1 MAARL
6 NFRVGYR
13 DIFDSVFALTCWFLW
28 KECNARVFE
37 QKFRSTEHLVS
48 DITEET
54 IVWRTAGVFTS
65 CNGDKITWER
75 PSDVVGI
82 SLEKS
87 KGRTFTYSR
96 GDVATELVVPKIKN
110 SKRCRAAAEGG
121 RSPLR
126 RLKLTSRTTMLPEDI
141 NSAGRLPDRELYDR
155 LRRDK
160 LVSSPSDV
168 EVPAFPLL
176 LVIIILS
183 TVMISSSDAYYQSC
197 RCLGDGKNNQT
208 SCDQAIDDSIKGS
221 GQLIFRRIQ
230 PPITSV
236 AFNVSFIGSLA
247 FILRPVPAG
256 GEYSNNSDAYGSLV
270 FSGNTYNKT
279 TTIITHSDYCS
290 TADSSTNVFVEMGAL
305 ETVSSFAFGVNITIS
320 RKASNIQI
328 VQGNNYTISVWID
341 YNRAAEAADRSISV
355 FVAKAGETKP
365 KEAII
370 VNKDDNISKGATL
383 QGCIFSSMD
392 LQHQISDMNVTFA
405 YGQHVSH
412 SPSRSLPT
420 ILASVL
426 GPAGGAAI
434 AAAVTWLYFN
444 SSYRRWKKDFDQL
457 AKSMQSLP
465 GVPVKIS
472 FTDIRKA
479 TNNFHDTMKLG
490 SGAFGAVYRCKLQSL
505 KGQPTME
512 VAVKKF
518 TRADTRSYQDFL
530 AEVSIIN
537 RLRHKSIVP
546 LIGWSYNKGEPLLIY
561 EYMPNGS
568 LDRHIFARTDQL
580 HGGHHTT
587 IRQWDTRY
595 NIVRDIATGLHYVHH
610 EYEPKVLHR
619 DIKASNILLDSNFR
633 ARLGDFG
640 LACTVAVDRSSV
652 SCGVAGTFGYIAPD
666 YAINLKATQQTDVYA
681 FGVLV
686 LEIVTGKK
694 AMLMNDAQFGHI
706 TDWVWH
712 LHQRGRLLE
721 AVDGVL
727 GTAGH
732 GELDIEEARRLL
744 LLGLACS
751 NPNPSDRPT
760 MVVAVQVIAKLAPA
774 PDVPLE
780 KPTVVSPRGRRRPPM
795 DVDSDLADKGKPTQ
809 MDLEDQ
815 ECSEFVEF
823 SAPQLTIM
831 GEAATPARQEDVVQV
846 AEITWERPSDV
857 VGISLEKSK
866 GRTFT
871 YSRGDV
877 ATELVVPKIKNSKR
891 WRIAAEGGRSP
902 LRRLKLTSRTTMLP
916 EDISSAGKP
925 PDRELYDRLRRDKL
939 VSSPSD
945 GAICPSRPL
954 EVRRTS
960 MTAPSS
966 LQVMPSHTQQFVP
979 FCHDMAMP
987 PSCDSSARNRRR
999 ELFSCS
1005 TQAMAEV
1012 ATMRSSSNNAAVA
1025 RPEYGIASLLLHG
1038 ECGVIC
1044 MNSLI
1049 PAICIVEVP
1058 VFPFLSWSVQQLI
1071 EDAENRISARTRQRL
1086 GMKLHFSHKNSMTK
1100 MQELQLLLVL
1110 AALVLL
1116 SFLSP
1121 ATSCTEQEKSSLLQ
1135 FLRELS
1141 PDSSSKLSRSWQ
1153 SGTSCCTWEGIACGS
1168 NGTVTEL
1175 SLPSMALEGP
1185 ISVSI
1190 ANLTGLRRL
1199 DLSYN
1204 SLSGELPP
1212 ELISSA
1218 SVAFLD
1224 VSFNRLNGEL
1234 QESSPS
1240 LPHHPLQVLNI
1251 SHNFFA
1257 GEFPSTIWEKS
1268 DLVAINA
1275 SHNTFS
1281 GALPSSFC
1289 ISSPSFAVLDLSY
1302 NLFSGSIPA
1311 EIGKCSSLRVLKAS
1325 NNEINGSLPDE
1336 LFDAS
1341 MLEHLSFLK
1350 NGLEGELD
1358 GKQITK
1364 LKNIVVL
1371 DLGSNNFIDDIPG
1384 SIGQLKR
1391 LEELHLDYNRMS
1403 GELPSALGNC
1413 TNLKIINLKYNNFRG
1428 ELLKVNFSGLPNL
1441 KVLDL
1446 ESNNCHQEVPLA
1458 DPPELSPRIGNL
1470 KSLLFLSLSNNS
1482 FVNIAN
1488 VIHALKNSRKINT
1501 LIIGTNFKGE
1511 TMPEDIATTDG
1522 FQSLQVLS
1530 IPSCSLSGKIP
1541 LWLSK
1546 LSKLEVLDLSKNQLT
1561 GSLPDWIHGLN
1572 FLYFIDISNNKLTGD
1587 LPTAIMLMPMLQ
1599 SDKVA
1604 TQLDPRAFEQ
1614 PVYARPSL
1622 TYGKN
1627 NALPAMLNLANNE
1640 LTGAISSEVGRLKSL
1655 TLLNLSF
1662 NSLSGQIPQQLFD
1675 LTNLQVVD
1683 LSNNHLSGSIPPGL
1697 NNLHFLT
1704 TFDASNNDLEGWIPA
1719 GVQSSYPYDFSG
1731 NPKLC
1736 DPTLT
1741 RTCDSAEAPP
1751 VSTLTGEE
1759 TTPKTVFAIA
1769 FGAFFCLGVVYDQAV
1784 LSRFFG

>member
-1 MAARL
+1 
-6 NFRVGYR
+6 
-13 DIFDSVFALTCWFLW
+13 
-28 KECNARVFE
+28 
-37 QKFRSTEHLVS
+37 
-48 DITEET
+48 
-54 IVWRTAGVFTS
+54 
-65 CNGDKITWER
+65 
-75 PSDVVGI
+75 
-82 SLEKS
+82 
-87 KGRTFTYSR
+87 
-96 GDVATELVVPKIKN
+96 
-110 SKRCRAAAEGG
+110 
-121 RSPLR
+121 
-126 RLKLTSRTTMLPEDI
+126 
-141 NSAGRLPDRELYDR
+141 
-155 LRRDK
+155 
-160 LVSSPSDV
+160 
-168 EVPAFPLL
+168 
-176 LVIIILS
+176 
-183 TVMISSSDAYYQSC
+183 
-197 RCLGDGKNNQT
+197 
-208 SCDQAIDDSIKGS
+208 
-221 GQLIFRRIQ
+221 
-230 PPITSV
+230 
-236 AFNVSFIGSLA
+236 
-247 FILRPVPAG
+247 
-256 GEYSNNSDAYGSLV
+256 
-270 FSGNTYNKT
+270 
-279 TTIITHSDYCS
+279 
-290 TADSSTNVFVEMGAL
+290 
-305 ETVSSFAFGVNITIS
+305 
-320 RKASNIQI
+320 
-328 VQGNNYTISVWID
+328 
-341 YNRAAEAADRSISV
+341 
-355 FVAKAGETKP
+355 
-365 KEAII
+365 
-370 VNKDDNISKGATL
+370 
-383 QGCIFSSMD
+383 
-392 LQHQISDMNVTFA
+392 
-405 YGQHVSH
+405 
-412 SPSRSLPT
+412 
-420 ILASVL
+420 
-426 GPAGGAAI
+426 
-434 AAAVTWLYFN
+434 
-444 SSYRRWKKDFDQL
+444 
-457 AKSMQSLP
+457 
-465 GVPVKIS
+465 
-472 FTDIRKA
+472 
-479 TNNFHDTMKLG
+479 
-490 SGAFGAVYRCKLQSL
+490 
-505 KGQPTME
+505 
-512 VAVKKF
+512 
-518 TRADTRSYQDFL
+518 
-530 AEVSIIN
+530 
-537 RLRHKSIVP
+537 
-546 LIGWSYNKGEPLLIY
+546 
-561 EYMPNGS
+561 
-568 LDRHIFARTDQL
+568 
-580 HGGHHTT
+580 
-587 IRQWDTRY
+587 
-595 NIVRDIATGLHYVHH
+595 
-610 EYEPKVLHR
+610 
-619 DIKASNILLDSNFR
+619 
-633 ARLGDFG
+633 
-640 LACTVAVDRSSV
+640 
-652 SCGVAGTFGYIAPD
+652 
-666 YAINLKATQQTDVYA
+666 
-681 FGVLV
+681 
-686 LEIVTGKK
+686 
-694 AMLMNDAQFGHI
+694 
-706 TDWVWH
+706 
-712 LHQRGRLLE
+712 
-721 AVDGVL
+721 
-727 GTAGH
+727 
-732 GELDIEEARRLL
+732 
-744 LLGLACS
+744 
-751 NPNPSDRPT
+751 
-760 MVVAVQVIAKLAPA
+760 
-774 PDVPLE
+774 
-780 KPTVVSPRGRRRPPM
+780 
-795 DVDSDLADKGKPTQ
+795 
-809 MDLEDQ
+809 
-815 ECSEFVEF
+815 
-823 SAPQLTIM
+823 
-831 GEAATPARQEDVVQV
+831 
-846 AEITWERPSDV
+846 
-857 VGISLEKSK
+857 
-866 GRTFT
+866 
-871 YSRGDV
+871 
-877 ATELVVPKIKNSKR
+877 
-891 WRIAAEGGRSP
+891 
-902 LRRLKLTSRTTMLP
+902 
-916 EDISSAGKP
+916 
-925 PDRELYDRLRRDKL
+925 
-939 VSSPSD
+939 
-945 GAICPSRPL
+945 
-954 EVRRTS
+954 
-960 MTAPSS
+960 
-966 LQVMPSHTQQFVP
+966 
-979 FCHDMAMP
+979 
-987 PSCDSSARNRRR
+987 
-999 ELFSCS
+999 
-1005 TQAMAEV
+1005 
-1012 ATMRSSSNNAAVA
+1012 
-1025 RPEYGIASLLLHG
+1025 
-1038 ECGVIC
+1038 
-1044 MNSLI
+1044 
-1049 PAICIVEVP
+1049 
-1058 VFPFLSWSVQQLI
+1058 
-1071 EDAENRISARTRQRL
+1071 
-1086 GMKLHFSHKNSMTK
+1086 MTK

-1141 PDSSSKLSRSWQ
+1141 PDSSSNLSRSWQ

-1358 GKQITK
+1358 G
-1364 LKNIVVL
+1364 
-1371 DLGSNNFIDDIPG
+1371 
-1384 SIGQLKR
+1384 QLKR

-1428 ELLKVNFSGLPNL
+1428 ELLK
-1441 KVLDL
+1441 
-1446 ESNNCHQEVPLA
+1446 
-1458 DPPELSPRIGNL
+1458 LSPRIGNL